1 MTDNRQWDSPAAQQL
16 VRYEALTQ
24 LFEDILAA
32 DDLTKIARRVATHW
46 KYFANAVC
54 WRLVV
59 VDAEGYLVIDG
70 VRGEA
75 SLAEVQAL
83 SGWDHYHWSRQR
95 PDLLLA
101 SDAPAG
107 VSVPEHL
114 TGPSIT
120 QIQVL
125 PFIRGGRCMAQIS
138 VAARHEPFNELDNKF
153 IRLFGGHLADRISYI
168 LRHRRANRLLRESEA
183 RYRGLAENSA
193 DWIWSI
199 SLDGRAT
206 YTNDRGLELLGLG
219 REEFFQTDFLSLVH
233 PEDHEKLLDV
243 ISTATMNLQGW
254 HGVLIRRRCKDG
266 LFRGFESS
274 ASPILDVNGEL
285 VGFQGVDRDVTDR
298 LRNEAELAQHR
309 EHLEELVAART
320 ADLSLAKEAAEAAN
334 RAKDTFLTNMS
345 HELRTPMSG
354 VMGMI
359 ELAKRR
365 MADAKGLDQLE
376 KAKCSAEHLLRVLN
390 DILDLSKI
398 EADRMVLE
406 DLPLRLA
413 DTLDSLRATIGHQAE
428 AKGLRLV
435 VDIPAQ
441 LAQSQL
447 AGDPLRLGQ
456 ILINL
461 VGNAIKFTDQ
471 CEVTLRA
478 RTVGETPDAIQVRFE
493 VTDTGIGID
502 AEAQTR
508 LFQPFEQADN
518 SMTRKYGGTGLGLA
532 ICKRLVQLMRGE
544 IGMESAPGHGSTFW
558 FVIPLR
564 KRQPCASTPT
574 PSSAVRTA
582 EQRLIAQFAGTR
594 ILLAEDEPVTQEV
607 SRGLLEAV
615 GLVVDIAED
624 GQQALALARQHPYA
638 VILMDMQIPHMNG
651 LDATVAIRALSA
663 CQETPILAI
672 TANAFDEDRRV
683 CLDAGM
689 NDHIAK
695 PVDPQ
700 KLYET
705 LLSWMEKRDES
716 LSITSAI
723 SCHRRTAGV

>member
-1 MTDNRQWDSPAAQQL
+1 
-16 VRYEALTQ
+16 
-24 LFEDILAA
+24 
-32 DDLTKIARRVATHW
+32 
-46 KYFANAVC
+46 
-54 WRLVV
+54 
-59 VDAEGYLVIDG
+59 
-70 VRGEA
+70 
-75 SLAEVQAL
+75 
-83 SGWDHYHWSRQR
+83 
-95 PDLLLA
+95 
-101 SDAPAG
+101 
-107 VSVPEHL
+107 
-114 TGPSIT
+114 
-120 QIQVL
+120 
-125 PFIRGGRCMAQIS
+125 
-138 VAARHEPFNELDNKF
+138 
-153 IRLFGGHLADRISYI
+153 
-168 LRHRRANRLLRESEA
+168 
-183 RYRGLAENSA
+183 
-193 DWIWSI
+193 
-199 SLDGRAT
+199 
-206 YTNDRGLELLGLG
+206 
-219 REEFFQTDFLSLVH
+219 
-233 PEDHEKLLDV
+233 
-243 ISTATMNLQGW
+243 
-254 HGVLIRRRCKDG
+254 
-266 LFRGFESS
+266 
-274 ASPILDVNGEL
+274 
-285 VGFQGVDRDVTDR
+285 
-298 LRNEAELAQHR
+298 
-309 EHLEELVAART
+309 
-320 ADLSLAKEAAEAAN
+320 
-334 RAKDTFLTNMS
+334 
-345 HELRTPMSG
+345 
-354 VMGMI
+354 MGMI

-478 RTVGETPDAIQVRFE
+478 RTVGETPDAIQVRFD

-564 KRQPCASTPT
+564 KRQPCASTPM

-582 EQRLIAQFAGTR
+582 EQRLIAQYAGTR

-624 GQQALALARQHPYA
+624 GLHALALARQHPYA
-638 VILMDMQIPHMNG
+638 VILMDMQMPHMNG

-689 NDHIAK
+689 NDHIS
-695 PVDPQ
+695 PNP
-700 KLYET
+700 
-705 LLSWMEKRDES
+705 
-716 LSITSAI
+716 SI
-723 SCHRRTAGV
+723 RRNCTRPC